1 MIAMIAVERI
11 DQSRQTGRFACKSD
25 AAAALVHQR
34 GERLARIA
42 RRARPLEGHFVAIRL
57 EILDPA
63 NEGRRTVE
71 KKRLIEHADECD
83 RQTNPVRMIQ
93 NLSAIVQRAIGNR
106 RQPRPSQIFLLHIEK
121 DDDRNAGRIGEGPK
135 APNGV
140 HAVTLIAAEPGGGQN
155 PGEKAPRVSIRV
167 ENPGFRPAMVVVRP
181 IFWQE

>member
-42 RRARPLEGHFVAIRL
+42 RRARPLEDHFVAIRL

-63 NEGRRTVE
+63 NEGRLTVE
-71 KKRLIEHADECD
+71 INRLIEHADERD

-93 NLSAIVQRAIGNR
+93 NLSAIVQRAIDLGNR
-106 RQPRPSQIFLLHIEK
+106 RQPRPSQIFLLQ
-121 DDDRNAGRIGEGPK
+121 DDDRNAGRIGEGPQ
-135 APNGV
+135 APNGG